1 MVNAPGRAHDFDF
14 RRAPIAT
21 ESFNIDLESS
31 SHFATAA
38 AGDRLAFADGH
49 SHSGTPQRIVAP
61 MPNANDAR
69 DKIAPVLIVGGGPV
83 GLALAGD
90 LGWRGIRCTLI
101 ERTDGSI
108 YQPRMDLVG
117 IRTMEFCRRW
127 GLVGAVEASP
137 YPRDYAQDNIYL
149 TSLAGYELGR
159 ERFPGIGQA
168 PPPSQSPQRRERC
181 PQNMF
186 DPILR
191 DFAAAQ
197 ASVTMRYRTRLFSVS
212 QDSEAV
218 TAVIEDAR
226 SGAHEEIKARYI
238 VGCDGGASLVR
249 ETFSIDMHGQPVL
262 TYTTNVIF
270 RCPHLLALH
279 DKGKAYR
286 HILIGPEGTWATIV
300 AINGRDQWR
309 FSLIGDRTQHR
320 YTNAE
325 IEAAI
330 RRAVGRDFEFE
341 ILSAVPWVRRELVAE
356 TYRRGRA
363 FIAGDA
369 AHVMSPT
376 GGFGMNTG
384 IGDAVD
390 LSWKLAAVIDGWGG
404 DSLLDSYTAERQL
417 VGARNV
423 AEASDNLHRMLSV
436 GAHPDIVD
444 DTPQGAATRAKVG
457 REFSETMRREWF
469 TLGIH
474 LGYRYEGSPICWPD
488 GSPPPPDEART
499 YVPTARPG
507 HRAPH
512 AWLAD
517 GRSTLDLFGRGFTL
531 LGFGA
536 PADEAAAL
544 LDAARARRVPVEF
557 VALAEPQVAELYQ
570 RRFVLVRP
578 DGHVA
583 WRDDRMP
590 PDPMRVIDVV
600 RGAAGGPGAAAWRE
614 QTRIV

>member
-1 MVNAPGRAHDFDF
+1 MNVENE
-14 RRAPIAT
+14 IT
-21 ESFNIDLESS
+21 
-31 SHFATAA
+31 
-38 AGDRLAFADGH
+38 
-49 SHSGTPQRIVAP
+49 
-61 MPNANDAR
+61 
-69 DKIAPVLIVGGGPV
+69 PVLIVGGGPV

-90 LGWRGIRCTLI
+90 LGWRGIRAVLI
-101 ERTDGSI
+101 EQSDGSI

-127 GLVGAVEASP
+127 GIVGDVEGSP

-168 PPPSQSPQRRERC
+168 PPPKESPQRRERC

-191 DFAAAQ
+191 AFAAAQ
-197 ASVTMRYRTRLFSVS
+197 PSVTMRYRTRLVAFTQNAEQVN
-212 QDSEAV
+212 A
-218 TAVIEDAR
+218 TIENADTGAR
-226 SGAHEEIKARYI
+226 ENIAARYI
-238 VGCDGGASLVR
+238 VGCDGARSLVR
-249 ETFSIDMHGQPVL
+249 ETLGIRMQGNPVL

-270 RCPHLLALH
+270 RCPHLLSLH

-300 AINGRDQWR
+300 AINGKDEWR
-309 FSLIGDRTQHR
+309 FSIIGGGEQRE
-320 YTNAE
+320 YTIEE
-325 IEAAI
+325 IKAAI
-330 RRAVGRDFEFE
+330 RRAVGRDFDFE
-341 ILSAVPWVRRELVAE
+341 ILSVLPWTRRELVAD
-356 TYRRGRA
+356 TYRNGRG

-369 AHVMSPT
+369 VHVMSPT

-390 LSWKLAAVIDGWGG
+390 LSWKLAATIGGWGG
-404 DSLLDSYTAERQL
+404 ERLLDSYSAERQP

-423 AEASDNLHRMLSV
+423 AEASGNLRRMLSV
-436 GAHPDIVD
+436 GTHPDITD
-444 DTPQGAATRAKVG
+444 ATPEGAATRAKVG
-457 REFSETMRREWF
+457 GEFTETMRREWF

-474 LGYRYEGSPICWPD
+474 LGYRYETSPISCPD

-499 YVPTARPG
+499 YLPVARPG

-536 PADEAAAL
+536 QADEAAPL
-544 LDAARARRVPVEF
+544 LDTARQHEVPMTF
-557 VALAEPQVAELYQ
+557 VAIDQPDIAALYE

-583 WRDDRMP
+583 WRGDRMP
-590 PDPMRVIDVV
+590 DDLLRVIDVV
-600 RGAAGGPGAAAWRE
+600 RGAAIKC
-614 QTRIV
+614 RINSV